1 MSIKLRLYHVLQ
13 GQSTVHY
20 DLCTQNVQ
28 DWCLQMSLWD
38 SFTNMKTAVY
48 SGGFIQCT
56 VFPEDRIL
64 HSKLITIICKN
75 HTFVEVLYFNL
86 SFALFTKASCNEVIS
101 RQFLTILCIRVI
113 WFLFVHGVW
122 ECGPEHSQT
131 DSASRGCSVGGSSG
145 STLPAGYL
153 IIEMFRFHPRWQTV
167 APAADRRW
175 WNVVL

>member
-1 MSIKLRLYHVLQ
+1 
-13 GQSTVHY
+13 
-20 DLCTQNVQ
+20 
-28 DWCLQMSLWD
+28 MSLWD
-38 SFTNMKTAVY
+38 SFTNIKTVVY

-75 HTFVEVLYFNL
+75 HTLVEVLYFNL
-86 SFALFTKASCNEVIS
+86 FFAMFTKASCDEVIS
-101 RQFLTILCIRVI
+101 HQFLTILCIRVI